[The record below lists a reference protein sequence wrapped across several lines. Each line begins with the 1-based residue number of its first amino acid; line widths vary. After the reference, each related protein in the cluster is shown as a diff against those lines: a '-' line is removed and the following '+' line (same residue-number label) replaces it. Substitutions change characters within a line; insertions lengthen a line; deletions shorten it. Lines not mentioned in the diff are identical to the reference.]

1 MYIFTRARLEWF
13 ETQIKLLLIIITII
27 IIIIIII
34 IMTELIRD
42 EKEDSDWFPERSE
55 FCNMDR

>member
-1 MYIFTRARLEWF
+1 MYVFTRARLEWF

-27 IIIIIII
+27 IIII
-34 IMTELIRD
+34 MTELIRD

-55 FCNMDR
+55 FRNTDR

>member
-27 IIIIIII
+27 IIIIII
-34 IMTELIRD
+34 MTELIRD

-55 FCNMDR
+55 FCNTDR